1 MTQDPEPTSRSPVRK
16 LGLFGAVALV
26 MGNMIGSGVFLLPAS
41 LAPYG
46 WNAVGG
52 WIVTIAGAVCLAH
65 VLAAISSRHPRA
77 IGPAELVEHSFGP
90 LGGFAIGFAFWISV
104 WAGCATIAVAAV
116 SYLSSFVPVLGQY
129 PALSAA
135 GVIWLV
141 TLVNLAGVRAAGS
154 FQIVTLLLKLVP
166 LAVVIVLVALVLG
179 ERGGE
184 ALPPLPAGGVS
195 LGSVNA
201 AAAIALWAMVG
212 FEAACAASAK
222 IADPQRNV
230 ARATMIGAALT
241 GLIYLLVCSGI
252 SLMLPA
258 DEVAVSEAP
267 FALFVATY
275 WSPGPAALVGLFVAI
290 GAVGTV
296 NGWTLVQAE
305 LPAEMAR
312 RRMMP
317 AWFGAA
323 LANGVHH
330 RGLLVSSA
338 LASLLVLSNSSR
350 SMAGLFTFMALLTT
364 AVTLWLYL
372 ACVATAL
379 KQRIALPTALAG
391 GAFGIWSLVGAGW
404 EATGL
409 SLLLMAAGLPLYWWT
424 RRGRVAEAA

>member
-1 MTQDPEPTSRSPVRK
+1 LPPSRK
-16 LGLFGAVALV
+16 LGLLGAIALV
-26 MGNMIGSGVFLLPAS
+26 MGNMIGSGIFLLPAS

-46 WNAVGG
+46 WNAVAG
-52 WIVTIAGAVCLAH
+52 WVVTIAGAVCLAH
-65 VLAAISSRHPRA
+65 VLATISRCHPRA

-90 LGGFAIGFAFWISV
+90 LAGFLIGFAFWISV
-104 WAGCATIAVAAV
+104 WAGCATIAIAAV
-116 SYLSSFVPVLGQY
+116 SYLSSFVPVLGEY
-129 PALSAA
+129 PALSAV

-141 TLVNLAGVRAAGS
+141 TLVNLAGVRAAAG
-154 FQIVTLLLKLVP
+154 FQLVTLLLKLLP
-166 LAVVIVLVALVLG
+166 LALVVMLVGLVLV

-184 ALPPLPAGGVS
+184 ALPPLPTEGLS
-195 LGSVNA
+195 LGPINA

-252 SLMLPA
+252 SLMLPV
-258 DEVAVSEAP
+258 DQVAGSEAP

-275 WSPGPAALVGLFVAI
+275 WSPGPAALIGLFIAVGAI
-290 GAVGTV
+290 GAV

-317 AWFGAA
+317 GWFEGA

-330 RGLLVSSA
+330 RGLILSSA

-350 SMAGLFTFMALLTT
+350 TMGGLFTFMALLTT

-372 ACVATAL
+372 ACAAAAL
-379 KQRIALPTALAG
+379 KQRLALPTAFAG

-404 EATGL
+404 QVTGL

-424 RRGRVAEAA
+424 RRERSGQQAVEP

>member
-1 MTQDPEPTSRSPVRK
+1 MTSPARK
-16 LGLFGAVALV
+16 LGLVGAVALV
-26 MGNMIGSGVFLLPAS
+26 MGNMIGSGIFLLPQS
-41 LAPYG
+41 LTPYG

-52 WIVTIAGAVCLAH
+52 WVVTIAGAVCLAH

-77 IGPAELVEHSFGP
+77 IGPAELVEHAFGP
-90 LGGFAIGFAFWISV
+90 LAGFLIGFAYWISV
-104 WAGCATIAVAAV
+104 WAGCATIAIAAV

-129 PALSAA
+129 PALSSV

-141 TLVNLAGVRAAGS
+141 TLVNLVGVRAAGG
-154 FQIVTLLLKLVP
+154 FQLVTLLLKLVP
-166 LAVVIVLVALVLG
+166 LAVVIGLIALLLV

-184 ALPPLPAGGVS
+184 ALPPIEGVS

-201 AAAIALWAMVG
+201 AAAIALWAMIG

-252 SLMLPA
+252 SLMLPIDA
-258 DEVAVSEAP
+258 VAASEAP
-267 FALFVATY
+267 FALFVATF
-275 WSPGPAALVGLFVAI
+275 WSPGPAALIGLFIAVGAI
-290 GAVGTV
+290 GTV

-312 RRMMP
+312 RGTMP
-317 AWFGAA
+317 GWFGGA

-330 RGLLVSSA
+330 RGLLLSSA

-350 SMAGLFTFMALLTT
+350 TMGGLFTFMALLTT

-372 ACVATAL
+372 ACAAAAL
-379 KQRIALPTALAG
+379 RQRLALPTAIAG

-404 EATGL
+404 EATSL
-409 SLLLMAAGLPLYWWT
+409 SLLLMATGLPLYRWT
-424 RRGRVAEAA
+424 RRGRSAEQAVEP

>member
-1 MTQDPEPTSRSPVRK
+1 MTSPARK
-16 LGLFGAVALV
+16 LGLVGAVTLV
-26 MGNMIGSGVFLLPAS
+26 MGNMIGSGIFLLPQS

-52 WIVTIAGAVCLAH
+52 WVVTIAGAVCLAH

-77 IGPAELVEHSFGP
+77 IGPAELVEHAFGP
-90 LGGFAIGFAFWISV
+90 LAGFLIGFAYWISV
-104 WAGCATIAVAAV
+104 WAGCATIAIAAV

-129 PALSAA
+129 PALSSV

-141 TLVNLAGVRAAGS
+141 TLVNLVGVRAAGG
-154 FQIVTLLLKLVP
+154 FQLVTLLLKLVP
-166 LAVVIVLVALVLG
+166 LAVVIGLIALLLV

-184 ALPPLPAGGVS
+184 ALPPIEGVS

-201 AAAIALWAMVG
+201 AAAIALWAMIG

-252 SLMLPA
+252 SLMLPIDA
-258 DEVAVSEAP
+258 VAASEAP
-267 FALFVATY
+267 FALFVATF
-275 WSPGPAALVGLFVAI
+275 WSPGPAALIGLFIAVGAI
-290 GAVGTV
+290 GTV

-312 RRMMP
+312 RGMMP
-317 AWFGAA
+317 GWFGGA

-330 RGLLVSSA
+330 RGLLLSSA

-350 SMAGLFTFMALLTT
+350 TMGGLFTFMALLTT

-372 ACVATAL
+372 ACAAAAL
-379 KQRIALPTALAG
+379 RQRLALPTAIAG

-404 EATGL
+404 EATSL
-409 SLLLMAAGLPLYWWT
+409 SLLLMATGLPLYRWT
-424 RRGRVAEAA
+424 RRGRSAEQAVEP

>member
-1 MTQDPEPTSRSPVRK
+1 MTSPARK
-16 LGLFGAVALV
+16 LGLVGAVALV
-26 MGNMIGSGVFLLPAS
+26 MGNMIGSGIFLLPQS

-52 WIVTIAGAVCLAH
+52 WVVTIAGAVCLAH

-77 IGPAELVEHSFGP
+77 IGPAELVEHAFGP
-90 LGGFAIGFAFWISV
+90 LAGFLIGFAYWISV
-104 WAGCATIAVAAV
+104 WAGCATIAIAAV

-129 PALSAA
+129 PALSSV

-141 TLVNLAGVRAAGS
+141 TLVNLVGVRAAGG
-154 FQIVTLLLKLVP
+154 FQLVTLLLKLVP
-166 LAVVIVLVALVLG
+166 LAVVIGLIALLLV

-184 ALPPLPAGGVS
+184 ALPPIEGVS

-201 AAAIALWAMVG
+201 AAAIALWAMIG

-252 SLMLPA
+252 SLMLPIDA
-258 DEVAVSEAP
+258 VAASEAP
-267 FALFVATY
+267 FALFVATF
-275 WSPGPAALVGLFVAI
+275 WSPGPAALIGLFIAVGAI
-290 GAVGTV
+290 GTV

-312 RRMMP
+312 RGTMP
-317 AWFGAA
+317 GWFGGA

-330 RGLLVSSA
+330 RGLLLSSA

-350 SMAGLFTFMALLTT
+350 TMGGLFTFMALLTT

-372 ACVATAL
+372 ACAAAAL
-379 KQRIALPTALAG
+379 RQRLALPTAIAG

-404 EATGL
+404 EATSL
-409 SLLLMAAGLPLYWWT
+409 SLLLMATGLPLYRWT
-424 RRGRVAEAA
+424 RRGRSAEQAVEP

>member
-1 MTQDPEPTSRSPVRK
+1 
-16 LGLFGAVALV
+16 

-52 WIVTIAGAVCLAH
+52 WVVTIAGAVCLAH
-65 VLAAISSRHPRA
+65 VLAAISRCHPRA

-90 LGGFAIGFAFWISV
+90 LAGFLIGFAFWISV
-104 WAGCATIAVAAV
+104 WAGCATIAIAAV
-116 SYLSSFVPVLGQY
+116 SYLSSFVPPLGEH
-129 PALSAA
+129 PALSAV

-141 TLVNLAGVRAAGS
+141 TLVNLAGVRAAGG
-154 FQIVTLLLKLVP
+154 FQVLTLVLKLVP
-166 LAVVIVLVALVLG
+166 LVVVIALVALALAQ
-179 ERGGE
+179 RGGD
-184 ALPPLPAGGVS
+184 ALAPLPADGLS

-241 GLIYLLVCSGI
+241 GLIYLLVCSAI
-252 SLMLPA
+252 ALMLPA
-258 DEVAVSEAP
+258 DEVAASEAP
-267 FALFVATY
+267 FALFVASY
-275 WSPGPAALVGLFVAI
+275 WSPGPAALVGLFVAVGAI
-290 GAVGTV
+290 GAV

-312 RRMMP
+312 RQMMP
-317 AWFGAA
+317 QWFGAA

-372 ACVATAL
+372 ACAAAAL
-379 KQRIALPTALAG
+379 KQRLALPTALLG
-391 GAFGIWSLVGAGW
+391 GLFGVWSLVGAGW
-404 EATGL
+404 QATGL
-409 SLLLMAAGLPLYWWT
+409 SLALMAAGLPLYWWA
-424 RRGRVAEAA
+424 RRSRAVNGAGDRYSAG